1 MTCRKVAQAIMNHQ
15 TNGISQHLH
24 FDLHH
29 FYNQIPAN
37 QNATLFA
44 IRTENLWQDFIKI
57 KKLLGQAPGT
67 VAINENIA
75 RDSTNIAM
83 PISAGIGDLGR
94 SHLCSSP
101 FLQREYNTYFRILH
115 QAVNIH
121 TDDVRE
127 MHEAARKNCPSLDS
141 AKLLQIISGSLTTN
155 HSC

>member
-15 TNGISQHLH
+15 THGISQHLH

-57 KKLLGQAPGT
+57 KKLLGQAPGSIAT
-67 VAINENIA
+67 NENIA

-83 PISAGIGDLGR
+83 PISAEIGDLGR
-94 SHLCSSP
+94 SHLLSVP
-101 FLQREYNTYFRILH
+101 
-115 QAVNIH
+115 
-121 TDDVRE
+121 
-127 MHEAARKNCPSLDS
+127 
-141 AKLLQIISGSLTTN
+141 GSLSLYRGRVEVDTRMLGTLW
-155 HSC
+155 